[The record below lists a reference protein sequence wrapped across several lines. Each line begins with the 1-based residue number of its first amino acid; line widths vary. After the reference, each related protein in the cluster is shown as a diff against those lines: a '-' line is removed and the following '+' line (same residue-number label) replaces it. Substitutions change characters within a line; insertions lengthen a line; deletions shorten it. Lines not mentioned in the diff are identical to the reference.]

1 MRIIAAN
8 SHQFQNKLFIS
19 ITALQD
25 WFTSRIVCDEW
36 KHLVRHVDSRRCV
49 YPQIYLAIDVTTTSH
64 NEWEQ
69 CLSSLRNAR
78 CIEISID
85 WLSPGWSAAELLL
98 NSVWCKSSSW
108 GENSHPGRHVG
119 CGLLGPLT
127 LHLYPS
133 LSWKGGQC
141 WLLELLRRV
150 IWAGGVS
157 NRALWREAKHR
168 LMQKNP
174 VLQDALLSNWVIHK
188 YMLETSL

>member
-25 WFTSRIVCDEW
+25 WFTSRTVCDEW
-36 KHLVRHVDSRRCV
+36 KHLVRHVDSWRCV

-98 NSVWCKSSSW
+98 NSVWCKNSSW
-108 GENSHPGRHVG
+108 GENSHPGRQG
-119 CGLLGPLT
+119 CGLWPLGASDS
-127 LHLYPS
+127 PS
-133 LSWKGGQC
+133 LSIP
-141 WLLELLRRV
+141 LLERRTML
-150 IWAGGVS
+150 IAGALTKS
-157 NRALWREAKHR
+157 NMGRWC
-168 LMQKNP
+168 Q
-174 VLQDALLSNWVIHK
+174 
-188 YMLETSL
+188 